1 MGAELRGTD
10 RGLRWV
16 TETRARWMARR
27 DVGRFR
33 GAILAQERALR
44 FLSHAG
50 DHPMLVFG
58 DTFLGDVA
66 TSARALA
73 EFLQSPELAP
83 EGEYFA
89 LAEDE
94 TFSVHA
100 DRAMGRVVVSVWVE

>member
-1 MGAELRGTD
+1 MGAALRGTD
-10 RGLRWV
+10 RGIRSV
-16 TETRARWMARR
+16 TDTRARWTALR

-44 FLSHAG
+44 FLSDAG
-50 DHPMLVFG
+50 DHPTLVFG

-66 TSARALA
+66 TNARALA

-83 EGEYFA
+83 EGEFFA

-94 TFSVHA
+94 SFSVHA
-100 DRAMGRVVVSVWVE
+100 DRAMGRVLVTVWVE